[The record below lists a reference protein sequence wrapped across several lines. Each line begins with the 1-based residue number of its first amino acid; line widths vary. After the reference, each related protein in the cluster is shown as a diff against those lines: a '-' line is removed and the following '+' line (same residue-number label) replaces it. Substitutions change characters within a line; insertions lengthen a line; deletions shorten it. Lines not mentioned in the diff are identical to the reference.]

1 MNSRIFENHAVRV
14 FLFAYINDNV
24 AIAVYRGSPQLTLS
38 MKKTTERF
46 FNTEQ
51 VLEKSVTQQHCP
63 IQDYFH
69 PDDHVQPYVS
79 LQH

>member
-14 FLFAYINDNV
+14 FFFAYINDNV
-24 AIAVYRGSPQLTLS
+24 AIAVYRGSPQLTLT
-38 MKKTTERF
+38 MKKTTE
-46 FNTEQ
+46 Q
-51 VLEKSVTQQHCP
+51 VVEKSVTQQHCS